1 MLRRNVLK
9 QIETKAT
16 EFYNIY
22 KKNFYFFLPLR
33 TNKAKHQKKHVN
45 QNTSNHSYINLT
57 FMQQK

>member
-22 KKNFYFFLPLR
+22 KKNFYFFSYLCAQITP
-33 TNKAKHQKKHVN
+33 NNKKHVN

>member
-33 TNKAKHQKKHVN
+33 TNKAK
-45 QNTSNHSYINLT
+45 
-57 FMQQK
+57 QQKTCQSKYFKSFLH